1 MVVQSGS
8 GVPWPRVSVVIPTLN
23 EARNLPHVFSLL
35 PAGLHEVIVV
45 DGHSVDDT
53 LNTAR
58 RLRPGVR
65 TIMQSRIGKGN
76 AVACG
81 FAAATGDVIVMLDAD
96 GSADPREIPRFV
108 QALLAG
114 ADFALG
120 SRFATGGGSRDI
132 TRLRQLGNRALVALV
147 NVRYGTNYSDL
158 CYGFNAFWRRHLPAL
173 RLDGVSAPPP
183 EGDGRLWGDGFE
195 IETLMHLRVAAAGL
209 ATAEVPS
216 FEHRRIHGVSNLHA
230 VSDGLRVLRTIV
242 QERRASHDL
251 AAASVTDDKPAV
263 APQAGPELAGQA
275 PMRPG
280 WRNSQD
286 RVVVIG
292 SGWRFASGI
301 SHYTYRLSCALADE
315 YPVGTLL
322 MRRLVPRRLYPG
334 RARVGAHVATAAY
347 PAHIPVYDGVDWYW
361 GRSLSRALRYLDRQ
375 RPTVVVLEWWSGA
388 VLHSYLRL
396 ARYAARIGAR
406 VILEWHE
413 GQDTGEAEVPGAR
426 RYVQSLMPRLLSR
439 VDAHV
444 VHSDFDLHA
453 IKAAFTLG
461 DVPVRVIPHGPYD
474 HLIGPEVA
482 QQARPAPHDPQSA
495 AGADGA
501 PFRLLYLGVVRPFKG
516 VEDLVTAFSGLG
528 RDQAIRFRL
537 CVVGETWEGW
547 TAPAEAIARSP
558 HADLIERVDRYV
570 TDAEVAAFFS
580 QADGVVL
587 PYHRSSSS
595 GPLHIAMSAGLPVV
609 VTAVGGL
616 AEAVERYPGAIL
628 VPPRDPVAL
637 RQGLL
642 RLLERRGQRYPDPH
656 SWARTAAEYRALVGE
671 LNKTRPGGDG
681 TAGHRPQPLP
691 LAATPAVP
699 SSRGLAVPGRWR
711 NHLRL
716 GLRVQ
721 PGAGGLPGGRR

>member
-1 MVVQSGS
+1 MVVQAGS
-8 GVPWPRVSVVIPTLN
+8 GVSWPRVSVVIPTLN
-23 EARNLPHVFSLL
+23 EARNLPHVFSRL

-53 LNTAR
+53 PNTAR

-65 TIMQSRIGKGN
+65 TIMQSRTGKGN

-120 SRFATGGGSRDI
+120 SRFAAGGGSRDI
-132 TRLRQLGNRALVALV
+132 TRLRRLGNRALVVLV

-173 RLDGVSAPPP
+173 GLHAVSAAA
-183 EGDGRLWGDGFE
+183 EGDCRLRGDGFE
-195 IETLMHLRVAAAGL
+195 IETLLHLRVAAAGL
-209 ATAEVPS
+209 ITTEVPS
-216 FEHRRIHGVSNLHA
+216 FEYPRIHGVSNLHA
-230 VSDGLRVLRTIV
+230 VSDGLQVLRTIV
-242 QERRASHDL
+242 EERRASHAL
-251 AAASVTDDKPAV
+251 AAGSGHQSPARRGAAGGARGRE
-263 APQAGPELAGQA
+263 APA
-275 PMRPG
+275 RPG
-280 WRNSQD
+280 RRSPHD

-322 MRRLVPRRLYPG
+322 MRRLVPRRFYPG
-334 RARVGAHVATAAY
+334 RNRVGARVVSAAY
-347 PAHIPVYDGVDWYW
+347 PARIPVYDGVDWYW
-361 GRSLSRALRYLDRQ
+361 GPSLSRALRYLDQQ

-388 VLHSYLRL
+388 VLHTYLRL
-396 ARYAARIGAR
+396 ARYAARHGAS

-413 GQDTGEAEVPGAR
+413 GQDTGEAEVPGAH
-426 RYVQSLMPRLLSR
+426 RYVQSLMPRLLSS

-444 VHSDFDLHA
+444 VHSDFDLRA
-453 IKAAFTLG
+453 IKAAFALG
-461 DVPVRVIPHGPYD
+461 DAPVRVIPHGPYD
-474 HLIGPEVA
+474 HLIGPEVT
-482 QQARPAPHDPQSA
+482 QKARPAPHGRQA
-495 AGADGA
+495 APGADGA

-528 RDQAIRFRL
+528 RDQAARFRL

-558 HADLIERVDRYV
+558 HSDLIERVDRYV
-570 TDAEVAAFFS
+570 TDAEVAAFFG
-580 QADGVVL
+580 QADAVVL

-609 VTAVGGL
+609 TTAVGGL
-616 AEAVERYPGAIL
+616 VEAVERYPGAIL
-628 VPPRDPVAL
+628 VPPRDPAAL
-637 RQGLL
+637 RQALL
-642 RLLERRGQRYPDPH
+642 RLLAWRGQRYPDPH
-656 SWARTAAEYRALVGE
+656 SWTRTAAEYRALIGE
-671 LNKTRPGGDG
+671 LNKARSGGDG
-681 TAGHRPQPLP
+681 ITGNAFSGVG
-691 LAATPAVP
+691 T
-699 SSRGLAVPGRWR
+699 G
-711 NHLRL
+711 
-716 GLRVQ
+716 
-721 PGAGGLPGGRR
+721 